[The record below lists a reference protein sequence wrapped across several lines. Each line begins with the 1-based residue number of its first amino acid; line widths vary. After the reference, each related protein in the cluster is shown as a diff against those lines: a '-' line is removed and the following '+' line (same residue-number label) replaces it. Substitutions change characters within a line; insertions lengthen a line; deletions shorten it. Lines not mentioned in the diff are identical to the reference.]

1 MLDVIF
7 LGQAALACWLA
18 FAGSQQAVSST
29 TLQGVIR
36 DQTGAVLPGATV
48 ELDTDAGAVVASTQT
63 DAKGEFRFNGVAPGG
78 YQIHARFEGFRPST
92 SSLRVVARR
101 APPFQAIVLDLA
113 AVSQDVTVHEGDP
126 VIAATAAANR
136 DAVTIDDQA
145 LRNLPVFDR
154 DVVGTLSRFL
164 DDSALGTGG
173 VTLVVDGMEAQS
185 VGVSPSAIQ
194 QIKVNSDPYA
204 AEFSRPGRGRI
215 EVITKAGSDAYHGSF
230 NFTFRDDSLNAR
242 DPFAV
247 TKPPD
252 QRRIYEGVLG
262 GPVGDGKT
270 TSFLVT
276 AERREQDLQAIIYAA
291 GPDGLVTGNVA
302 TPTRTTQMSASLN
315 HQQGAHNTLSV
326 RFTSEVSNDKN
337 QGVGGTTLA
346 EAASDVHGDEE
357 QVVVGA
363 RTILTDHLLSEFRIL
378 AGREISSTASLNPAL
393 RIVVLDAFTAGGA
406 QADQSTSEYHIQSTE
421 KLTYIR
427 GKQLFTGGFEIPDFS
442 RRGYDDQTNAAG
454 TYTFATLADYE
465 AGRPQSFVQQRGN
478 GNLVFLQK
486 VFGAFVQDQIMVSN
500 RFSVTP
506 GLRYDWQNIFTDND
520 NFAPRLSAAWALNP
534 KTAIRGGAGVFYD
547 RAGDSSI
554 HEVLRSRANLQQRY
568 IILDPSYPDP
578 LTGPAAA
585 ATPPS
590 IVTLA
595 PGIRTPYTVQYGVGV
610 ERQLHKTATL
620 AINYLGS
627 NGIDLFRS
635 RDVNAPLPPLYLA
648 RPNPNVGQIREIESN
663 GRQTT
668 RSLQVVARGRF
679 VKWIQGTAQYT
690 LASAWNDTAGINAF
704 PANNYDLAS
713 EWGRADFDRRHQFEG
728 LLQLKGNDW
737 TTFGV
742 AVSLKSGRPYSL
754 LTGTDDFNTG
764 QTNARP
770 AGVARNTLDGPG
782 YADVDLRWSREFA
795 LAKPAKPGDAPT
807 VTIGVD
813 AFNLLNQVNYVAF
826 IGNLSSPF
834 FGEAVA
840 AQPPRRIQLSGEFR
854 F

>member
-1 MLDVIF
+1 MIL
-7 LGQAALACWLA
+7 LGYSALAFFLSYV
-18 FAGSQQAVSST
+18 GPQQAVSNAAV
-29 TLQGVIR
+29 QGVIR

-48 ELDTDAGAVVASTQT
+48 ELVTAAGAPVATTKT
-63 DAKGEFRFNGVAPGG
+63 DAKGEFHFDGVPPGA
-78 YQIHARFEGFRPST
+78 YQIHAVFEGFRPST
-92 SSLRVVARR
+92 SSLRVIARR

-113 AVSQDVTVHEGDP
+113 AVSQDVTVNEGDT
-126 VIAATAAANR
+126 VIDATAAANR

-154 DVVGTLSRFL
+154 DIVGTLSRFV
-164 DDSALGTGG
+164 DSSSLGTGG
-173 VTLVVDGMEAQS
+173 VTLVVDGMEAQR

-194 QIKVNSDPYA
+194 QVKINSDPYA

-247 TKPPD
+247 TKPPE

-262 GPVGDGKT
+262 GPVGDGKD

-276 AERREQDLQAIIYAA
+276 AERRAQDLQAVIYAA
-291 GPDGLVTGNVA
+291 GPAGLVTGNVP
-302 TPTRTTQMSASLN
+302 TPNRNTQVSASLN
-315 HQQGAHNTLSV
+315 HQQGKHNTLFV
-326 RFTSEVSNDKN
+326 RFTSETSNDEN
-337 QGVGGTTLA
+337 QGIGGTTLA
-346 EAASDVHGDEE
+346 DAASNDHGDEE
-357 QVVVGA
+357 QVVFGA
-363 RTILTDHLLSEFRIL
+363 RSILTNRLLSEFRIL
-378 AGREISSTASLNPAL
+378 AGREISSTVSLNPAR

-406 QADQSTSEYHIQSTE
+406 QADQSTSEYHIQTTE
-421 KLTYIR
+421 KLTYVR
-427 GKQLFTGGFEIPDFS
+427 GKHLFTGGFEIPDFS
-442 RRGYDDQTNAAG
+442 RRGYDDRTNAAG

-465 AGRPQSFVQQRGN
+465 AGLPQSFVQQRGN

-486 VFGAFVQDQIMVSN
+486 VFGAFVQDQIMVSD

-506 GLRYDWQNIFTDND
+506 GLRYDWQNIFTDNN
-520 NFAPRLSAAWALNP
+520 NFAPRLSAAWALDTR
-534 KTAIRGGAGVFYD
+534 TAIRGGAGVFYD

-578 LTGPAAA
+578 LTGGTAA

-590 IVTLA
+590 IVALA
-595 PGIRTPYTVQYGVGV
+595 PGIHTPFTVQYGVGV
-610 ERQLHKTATL
+610 ERQLRKGTTL
-620 AINYLGS
+620 AMNYLGS
-627 NGIDLFRS
+627 RGVELFRS
-635 RDVNAPLPPLYLA
+635 RDVNAPPPPLYVA
-648 RPNPNVGQIREIESN
+648 RPNPNFGQIREIEAN

-668 RSLQVVARGRF
+668 HSLQVVARGRF
-679 VKWIQGTAQYT
+679 VKWLQGTAQYT
-690 LASAWNDTAGINAF
+690 LASAWNDTAGINSF
-704 PANNYDLAS
+704 PANSYDLAS
-713 EWGRADFDRRHQFEG
+713 EWGRADFGRRHQFEG
-728 LLQLKGNDW
+728 LLQLKANDW
-737 TTFGV
+737 TNFGL
-742 AVSLKSGRPYSL
+742 AVSLRSGRPYSL

-782 YADVDLRWSREFA
+782 YANIDLRWSKEFA
-795 LAKPAKPGDAPT
+795 LAKAARKGDAPA

-840 AQPPRRIQLSGEFR
+840 AQPPRRIQLSAEFH